1 MSFKFVPETYQ
12 EDSEDTRK
20 EMRLKLKYVKMY
32 HEDFV
37 NGLIDQIKGLSECL
51 HGAINDS
58 KNRGT
63 QRACIPLIKKGYA
76 TVKEFK
82 K

>member
-32 HEDFV
+32 HEDYVKDLIQQV
-37 NGLIDQIKGLSECL
+37 NDLSQGLHS
-51 HGAINDS
+51 AINDS

-63 QRACIPLIKKGYA
+63 QRASIPLIRKAYK
-76 TVKEFK
+76 TVEDFK